1 MKARIPKI
9 SGNDRKRLLSEVEVE
24 VKKAWE
30 KVEEEKT
37 IDITRRVLKT
47 IIYTLNTEYGYG
59 IKRIT
64 RLFNSFTK
72 MLEESSKD
80 EPTMSD
86 LKESGG
92 LEQDSDYVILLHR
105 PYVQDKESG
114 KTRPSETKLKLDKNK
129 FGNTGIIYYNF
140 NGMFQRFSEVSD
152 ENETERIARPISTI
166 TAADDLPF

>member
-9 SGNDRKRLLSEVEVE
+9 SGNDRKKLLSEVEIE

-59 IKRIT
+59 IKRIS

-80 EPTMSD
+80 EVYWEHIDRVVIEILGLPFERDYTNNGQVISESRLK
-86 LKESGG
+86 LKE
-92 LEQDSDYVILLHR
+92 
-105 PYVQDKESG
+105 
-114 KTRPSETKLKLDKNK
+114 DKN
-129 FGNTGIIYYNF
+129 
-140 NGMFQRFSEVSD
+140 
-152 ENETERIARPISTI
+152 ERNIV
-166 TAADDLPF
+166 

>member
-9 SGNDRKRLLSEVEVE
+9 SGNDRKRMLSEVEIE

-59 IKRIT
+59 IKRIS

-72 MLEESSKD
+72 MLEESNKD
-80 EPTMSD
+80 EVYWEHIDRVVINKLGLPFERDYTNNGQVISESRLK
-86 LKESGG
+86 LKE
-92 LEQDSDYVILLHR
+92 
-105 PYVQDKESG
+105 
-114 KTRPSETKLKLDKNK
+114 DKNER
-129 FGNTGIIYYNF
+129 NIIQ
-140 NGMFQRFSEVSD
+140 G
-152 ENETERIARPISTI
+152 
-166 TAADDLPF
+166 

>member
-9 SGNDRKRLLSEVEVE
+9 SGNDRKRMLSEVEIE

-47 IIYTLNTEYGYG
+47 IIYKLNTEYGYG
-59 IKRIT
+59 IKRIS

-80 EPTMSD
+80 EVYWEHIDRVVVDKLGLPFERDYTNNGQVIS
-86 LKESGG
+86 ES
-92 LEQDSDYVILLHR
+92 I
-105 PYVQDKESG
+105 
-114 KTRPSETKLKLDKNK
+114 LKLMEDKN
-129 FGNTGIIYYNF
+129 
-140 NGMFQRFSEVSD
+140 
-152 ENETERIARPISTI
+152 ERNIV
-166 TAADDLPF
+166 

>member
-9 SGNDRKRLLSEVEVE
+9 LGNDRKRILSEVEIE

-47 IIYTLNTEYGYG
+47 IIYKLNTEYGYG

-80 EPTMSD
+80 EVYWEHIDRVVVDKLGLPFERDYTNNGQVISESRLK
-86 LKESGG
+86 LKE
-92 LEQDSDYVILLHR
+92 
-105 PYVQDKESG
+105 
-114 KTRPSETKLKLDKNK
+114 DKN
-129 FGNTGIIYYNF
+129 
-140 NGMFQRFSEVSD
+140 
-152 ENETERIARPISTI
+152 ERNIV
-166 TAADDLPF
+166 

>member
-9 SGNDRKRLLSEVEVE
+9 SGNDRKRMLSEVEIE

-47 IIYTLNTEYGYG
+47 LIYVLNTEYGYG
-59 IKRIT
+59 IKRIS

-80 EPTMSD
+80 EVYWEHIDRVVVYKLGLPFERDYTNNGQVISESRLK
-86 LKESGG
+86 LKE
-92 LEQDSDYVILLHR
+92 
-105 PYVQDKESG
+105 DK
-114 KTRPSETKLKLDKNK
+114 K
-129 FGNTGIIYYNF
+129 
-140 NGMFQRFSEVSD
+140 
-152 ENETERIARPISTI
+152 
-166 TAADDLPF
+166 

>member
-9 SGNDRKRLLSEVEVE
+9 SGNDRKRMLSEVEIE

-47 IIYTLNTEYGYG
+47 IIYKLNTEYGYG

-72 MLEESSKD
+72 LLENSNNDEVYWEHIDRVVVEKLGLPFERDYTNNGQVISESRLK
-80 EPTMSD
+80 
-86 LKESGG
+86 LKE
-92 LEQDSDYVILLHR
+92 
-105 PYVQDKESG
+105 G
-114 KTRPSETKLKLDKNK
+114 K
-129 FGNTGIIYYNF
+129 
-140 NGMFQRFSEVSD
+140 NG
-152 ENETERIARPISTI
+152 
-166 TAADDLPF
+166 

>member
-9 SGNDRKRLLSEVEVE
+9 SGNDRKRMLSEVEIE

-47 IIYTLNTEYGYG
+47 IIYKLNTEYGYG
-59 IKRIT
+59 IKRIS

-80 EPTMSD
+80 EVYWEHID
-86 LKESGG
+86 R
-92 LEQDSDYVILLHR
+92 V
-105 PYVQDKESG
+105 VVDKLG
-114 KTRPSETKLKLDKNK
+114 
-129 FGNTGIIYYNF
+129 
-140 NGMFQRFSEVSD
+140 
-152 ENETERIARPISTI
+152 
-166 TAADDLPF
+166 LPFERDYTNNGQVISESELKSALMKLPEFHSKTKIKAIKAELRRRADNGKL

>member
-9 SGNDRKRLLSEVEVE
+9 SGNDRKRMLSEVEIE

-47 IIYTLNTEYGYG
+47 IIFTLNTEYGYG

-80 EPTMSD
+80 EVYWEHIDRVVVDKLGLPFERDYTNNGQVISESRLK
-86 LKESGG
+86 LKE
-92 LEQDSDYVILLHR
+92 
-105 PYVQDKESG
+105 
-114 KTRPSETKLKLDKNK
+114 DKN
-129 FGNTGIIYYNF
+129 G
-140 NGMFQRFSEVSD
+140 
-152 ENETERIARPISTI
+152 
-166 TAADDLPF
+166 

>member
-9 SGNDRKRLLSEVEVE
+9 SSNDRKRILSEVEIE

-72 MLEESSKD
+72 MLENSSKD
-80 EPTMSD
+80 EVYWEHIDRVVVDKLGLPFERDYTNNGQVISESRLK
-86 LKESGG
+86 LKE
-92 LEQDSDYVILLHR
+92 
-105 PYVQDKESG
+105 
-114 KTRPSETKLKLDKNK
+114 DKN
-129 FGNTGIIYYNF
+129 G
-140 NGMFQRFSEVSD
+140 
-152 ENETERIARPISTI
+152 
-166 TAADDLPF
+166 

>member
-9 SGNDRKRLLSEVEVE
+9 SGNDRKRMLSEVEIE

-47 IIYTLNTEYGYG
+47 IIYNLNTEYGYG
-59 IKRIT
+59 IKRIS

-80 EPTMSD
+80 EVYWEHIDRVVVDKLGLPFERDYTNNGQVISESRLK
-86 LKESGG
+86 LKE
-92 LEQDSDYVILLHR
+92 
-105 PYVQDKESG
+105 
-114 KTRPSETKLKLDKNK
+114 DKN
-129 FGNTGIIYYNF
+129 G
-140 NGMFQRFSEVSD
+140 
-152 ENETERIARPISTI
+152 
-166 TAADDLPF
+166 

>member
-9 SGNDRKRLLSEVEVE
+9 SGNDRKRLLSEVEIE

-59 IKRIT
+59 IKRIS

-80 EPTMSD
+80 EVYWEHIDRVVVDKLGLPFERDYTNNGQVISESRLK
-86 LKESGG
+86 LKE
-92 LEQDSDYVILLHR
+92 
-105 PYVQDKESG
+105 
-114 KTRPSETKLKLDKNK
+114 DKN
-129 FGNTGIIYYNF
+129 G
-140 NGMFQRFSEVSD
+140 
-152 ENETERIARPISTI
+152 
-166 TAADDLPF
+166 

>member
-9 SGNDRKRLLSEVEVE
+9 SGNDRKRMLSEVEIE

-59 IKRIT
+59 VKRIS
-64 RLFNSFTK
+64 RLFNSVTK

-80 EPTMSD
+80 EGYWEHIDRVVVDKLGLPFERDYTNNGQVISESRLK
-86 LKESGG
+86 LKE
-92 LEQDSDYVILLHR
+92 
-105 PYVQDKESG
+105 
-114 KTRPSETKLKLDKNK
+114 DKNER
-129 FGNTGIIYYNF
+129 NII
-140 NGMFQRFSEVSD
+140 
-152 ENETERIARPISTI
+152 
-166 TAADDLPF
+166 

>member
-9 SGNDRKRLLSEVEVE
+9 SGNDRKRLLSEVEIE

-59 IKRIT
+59 IKRIS

-72 MLEESSKD
+72 MLEESRKD
-80 EPTMSD
+80 EVYWEHIDRVVVDKLGLPFERDYTNNGQVISESRLK
-86 LKESGG
+86 LKEN
-92 LEQDSDYVILLHR
+92 
-105 PYVQDKESG
+105 
-114 KTRPSETKLKLDKNK
+114 KN
-129 FGNTGIIYYNF
+129 
-140 NGMFQRFSEVSD
+140 
-152 ENETERIARPISTI
+152 ERNIV
-166 TAADDLPF
+166 

>member
-9 SGNDRKRLLSEVEVE
+9 SGNDRKRMLSEVEIE

-47 IIYTLNTEYGYG
+47 IIYNLNTEYGYG
-59 IKRIT
+59 IKRIS

-80 EPTMSD
+80 EVYWEHIDRVVVDKLGLPFERDYTNNGQVISESRLK
-86 LKESGG
+86 LKE
-92 LEQDSDYVILLHR
+92 
-105 PYVQDKESG
+105 
-114 KTRPSETKLKLDKNK
+114 DKN
-129 FGNTGIIYYNF
+129 
-140 NGMFQRFSEVSD
+140 
-152 ENETERIARPISTI
+152 ERNIV
-166 TAADDLPF
+166 

>member
-9 SGNDRKRLLSEVEVE
+9 SGNDRKRMLSEVEIE

-59 IKRIT
+59 IKRIS

-72 MLEESSKD
+72 MLEESNKD
-80 EPTMSD
+80 EVYWEHID
-86 LKESGG
+86 R
-92 LEQDSDYVILLHR
+92 V
-105 PYVQDKESG
+105 VVDKLG
-114 KTRPSETKLKLDKNK
+114 
-129 FGNTGIIYYNF
+129 
-140 NGMFQRFSEVSD
+140 
-152 ENETERIARPISTI
+152 
-166 TAADDLPF
+166 LPFERDYTNNGQVISESRYNKECNDGK

>member
-9 SGNDRKRLLSEVEVE
+9 SGNDRKRMLSEVEIE

-37 IDITRRVLKT
+37 IDITRRVLKA
-47 IIYTLNTEYGYG
+47 IIYKLNTEYGYG

-80 EPTMSD
+80 EVYWEHIDRVVVDKLGLPFERDYTNNGQVISESRLK
-86 LKESGG
+86 LKE
-92 LEQDSDYVILLHR
+92 
-105 PYVQDKESG
+105 
-114 KTRPSETKLKLDKNK
+114 DKN
-129 FGNTGIIYYNF
+129 G
-140 NGMFQRFSEVSD
+140 
-152 ENETERIARPISTI
+152 
-166 TAADDLPF
+166 

>member
-9 SGNDRKRLLSEVEVE
+9 SGNDRKRMLSEVEIE

-47 IIYTLNTEYGYG
+47 IIYKLNTEYGYG
-59 IKRIT
+59 IKRIS

-80 EPTMSD
+80 EVYWEHIDRVVVDKLGLPFERDYTNNGQVISESRLK
-86 LKESGG
+86 LKE
-92 LEQDSDYVILLHR
+92 
-105 PYVQDKESG
+105 
-114 KTRPSETKLKLDKNK
+114 DKN
-129 FGNTGIIYYNF
+129 
-140 NGMFQRFSEVSD
+140 
-152 ENETERIARPISTI
+152 ERNIV
-166 TAADDLPF
+166 

>member
-9 SGNDRKRLLSEVEVE
+9 SGNDRKRMLSEVEIE

-59 IKRIT
+59 IKRIS

-72 MLEESSKD
+72 LLENSNSDDVYWEHIDRVVVEKLGLPFERDYTNNGQVISESRLK
-80 EPTMSD
+80 
-86 LKESGG
+86 LKE
-92 LEQDSDYVILLHR
+92 
-105 PYVQDKESG
+105 
-114 KTRPSETKLKLDKNK
+114 DKN
-129 FGNTGIIYYNF
+129 G
-140 NGMFQRFSEVSD
+140 
-152 ENETERIARPISTI
+152 
-166 TAADDLPF
+166 

>member
-9 SGNDRKRLLSEVEVE
+9 SGNDRKRMLSEVEIE

-47 IIYTLNTEYGYG
+47 IIYNLNTEYGYG
-59 IKRIT
+59 IKRIS

-80 EPTMSD
+80 EVYWEHIDRVVVDKLGLPFERDYTNNGQVISESRLK
-86 LKESGG
+86 LKE
-92 LEQDSDYVILLHR
+92 
-105 PYVQDKESG
+105 
-114 KTRPSETKLKLDKNK
+114 DKNER
-129 FGNTGIIYYNF
+129 NII
-140 NGMFQRFSEVSD
+140 
-152 ENETERIARPISTI
+152 
-166 TAADDLPF
+166 

>member
-9 SGNDRKRLLSEVEVE
+9 SGNDRKRMLSEVEIE

-59 IKRIT
+59 IKRIS

-80 EPTMSD
+80 EVYWEHIDRVVVDKLGLPFERDYTNNGQVISESRLK
-86 LKESGG
+86 LKE
-92 LEQDSDYVILLHR
+92 
-105 PYVQDKESG
+105 
-114 KTRPSETKLKLDKNK
+114 DKN
-129 FGNTGIIYYNF
+129 G
-140 NGMFQRFSEVSD
+140 
-152 ENETERIARPISTI
+152 
-166 TAADDLPF
+166 

>member
-9 SGNDRKRLLSEVEVE
+9 SGNDRKRMLSEVEIE

-47 IIYTLNTEYGYG
+47 IIYKLNTEYGYG

-72 MLEESSKD
+72 MLEESRKD
-80 EPTMSD
+80 EVYWEHIDRVVVDKLGLPFERDYTNNGQVISESRLK
-86 LKESGG
+86 LKE
-92 LEQDSDYVILLHR
+92 
-105 PYVQDKESG
+105 
-114 KTRPSETKLKLDKNK
+114 DKN
-129 FGNTGIIYYNF
+129 G
-140 NGMFQRFSEVSD
+140 
-152 ENETERIARPISTI
+152 
-166 TAADDLPF
+166 

>member
-9 SGNDRKRLLSEVEVE
+9 SGNDRKRMLSEVEIE

-59 IKRIT
+59 IKRIS

-72 MLEESSKD
+72 MLEESSED
-80 EPTMSD
+80 EVYWEHIDRVVVDKLGLPFERDYTNNGQVISESRLK
-86 LKESGG
+86 LKE
-92 LEQDSDYVILLHR
+92 
-105 PYVQDKESG
+105 
-114 KTRPSETKLKLDKNK
+114 DKN
-129 FGNTGIIYYNF
+129 
-140 NGMFQRFSEVSD
+140 
-152 ENETERIARPISTI
+152 ERNIV
-166 TAADDLPF
+166 